1 MPQSQCQGSS
11 LDKPPAVAT
20 RSPSD
25 GSTLR
30 RAGGGGGGG
39 PASATSS
46 PEHSDHALSA
56 SSDSGLSNASL
67 WTERGSLPLS
77 STSSSTTATTKASGP
92 SPQEKAELRRL
103 LSGFGLDEPAAM
115 FHKDGMDGV
124 TPVEGIHRAAAAGH
138 PAQVHQHHAGGR
150 SQLPA
155 KERETDILDDEEV
168 LLMSGHDLRSVD
180 SLGTLSSS
188 YHESS
193 QNSLLSDGF
202 GSPGGPED
210 VVAHH
215 QHQHQHQHLNHHGH
229 QYFQNQHQQHNN
241 HHHQTAVGAED
252 YERAYGEPRR
262 GCLGQRSA
270 SVPAASSPSPSPS
283 PCGTGPR
290 AGSFRQGGY
299 STHTWVQQQQMVA
312 AQQYSYLPEE
322 VAVEG
327 AAMPMD
333 VYSHGGEQ
341 GASPSPE
348 PPAGAAEQ
356 SNGTNV
362 VAETAISQTAVDKSH
377 DEEFNS
383 LTVDIDNSID
393 QLNQL
398 IMDLDPTFVPIPTR
412 TGSVKRNGGAPANGP
427 TTACTNGTSHRV
439 SGTSR
444 AGVQQA
450 GKVPQ
455 ASLGRP

>member
-1 MPQSQCQGSS
+1 MPQSQCQGFS
-11 LDKPPAVAT
+11 LDKPAVVAT

-30 RAGGGGGGG
+30 RAGGSGGG

-67 WTERGSLPLS
+67 WTERGSVPLS
-77 STSSSTTATTKASGP
+77 SSSSTATTKASGP
-92 SPQEKAELRRL
+92 SPQEKAELSRL
-103 LSGFGLDEPAAM
+103 LSGFGLDEPATM
-115 FHKDGMDGV
+115 FHEDG
-124 TPVEGIHRAAAAGH
+124 TAIEAIHRATGH

-150 SQLPA
+150 AQLPA

-168 LLMSGHDLRSVD
+168 SGHDLRSAD

-210 VVAHH
+210 ITAH
-215 QHQHQHQHLNHHGH
+215 HQHQHLNHHGH
-229 QYFQNQHQQHNN
+229 QYFQNQNQHQHA
-241 HHHQTAVGAED
+241 AVGVED
-252 YERAYGEPRR
+252 YERVYGEARR

-270 SVPAASSPSPSPS
+270 SVPVASSPS

-290 AGSFRQGGY
+290 ASSFRQGSY

-322 VAVEG
+322 VTAEATAIPTDG
-327 AAMPMD
+327 
-333 VYSHGGEQ
+333 YRHGGGQ

-348 PPAGAAEQ
+348 LPTAEQ
-356 SNGTNV
+356 SNSANV
-362 VAETAISQTAVDKSH
+362 VVETPISQTAVDKSR

-412 TGSVKRNGGAPANGP
+412 TGSVKRNGGAPANGA
-427 TTACTNGTSHRV
+427 TTACTNGTTHRV

-450 GKVPQ
+450 GKLQ
-455 ASLGRP
+455 ETLG

>member
-11 LDKPPAVAT
+11 LDKPAVVAT

-30 RAGGGGGGG
+30 RVGGGGGLV
-39 PASATSS
+39 SATSS

-67 WTERGSLPLS
+67 WTERGSAPLS
-77 STSSSTTATTKASGP
+77 STSSSTATAKASGP

-103 LSGFGLDEPAAM
+103 LSGFGLDEPTTMFHEDATDGVAAM
-115 FHKDGMDGV
+115 EAIRMA
-124 TPVEGIHRAAAAGH
+124 TGH
-138 PAQVHQHHAGGR
+138 PAQVHQHQTGGR
-150 SQLPA
+150 AQLLA

-210 VVAHH
+210 IAAH
-215 QHQHQHQHLNHHGH
+215 HQHQHLNHHGH
-229 QYFQNQHQQHNN
+229 QYFQNQHQQH
-241 HHHQTAVGAED
+241 HHAPVGVED
-252 YERAYGEPRR
+252 YERAFGEARR
-262 GCLGQRSA
+262 GCLGQRNT
-270 SVPAASSPSPSPS
+270 SVPVASSPS

-290 AGSFRQGGY
+290 NGSFRQGGY

-322 VAVEG
+322 VTVE
-327 AAMPMD
+327 ATAMPTD
-333 VYSHGGEQ
+333 GYRHRSEQ
-341 GASPSPE
+341 GTASPSPE
-348 PPAGAAEQ
+348 PPAAEQ
-356 SNGTNV
+356 RNGTKV
-362 VAETAISQTAVDKSH
+362 VTETGISQTAVDKSH

-427 TTACTNGTSHRV
+427 TTACTNGTTHRV

-450 GKVPQ
+450 GKVQ
-455 ASLGRP
+455 ASLG

>member
-11 LDKPPAVAT
+11 LDKPAAVAT

-30 RAGGGGGGG
+30 RAGGGGGG
-39 PASATSS
+39 PVSATSS

-67 WTERGSLPLS
+67 WTERGSAPIS
-77 STSSSTTATTKASGP
+77 STSSSTATAASTTKASGP

-103 LSGFGLDEPAAM
+103 LSGFGLEEPTGM
-115 FHKDGMDGV
+115 FHGDATDGITAMEAIG
-124 TPVEGIHRAAAAGH
+124 RATGH
-138 PAQVHQHHAGGR
+138 PAQVHQHQTGGR
-150 SQLPA
+150 PQLLA

-202 GSPGGPED
+202 GSPSGPED
-210 VVAHH
+210 VAAH
-215 QHQHQHQHLNHHGH
+215 HQHQHLNHHGH
-229 QYFQNQHQQHNN
+229 QYFQNQHQP
-241 HHHQTAVGAED
+241 HHHAPGGVED
-252 YERAYGEPRR
+252 YERAFGEARR
-262 GCLGQRSA
+262 VCSGQRNA
-270 SVPAASSPSPSPS
+270 SVPAASSPSP
-283 PCGTGPR
+283 CGTGPH

-312 AQQYSYLPEE
+312 AQQYSYLREE
-322 VAVEG
+322 VAAETTAIPTDGYRHEG
-327 AAMPMD
+327 ERG
-333 VYSHGGEQ
+333 V
-341 GASPSPE
+341 SPSPE
-348 PPAGAAEQ
+348 PPAGEQ
-356 SNGTNV
+356 RNGADV
-362 VAETAISQTAVDKSH
+362 VAETTVDKSR

-398 IMDLDPTFVPIPTR
+398 IMDLDPTFVPLPTR

-427 TTACTNGTSHRV
+427 TTACTNGITHRV
-439 SGTSR
+439 SGASR
-444 AGVQQA
+444 AGAQQA
-450 GKVPQ
+450 GKVQVSP
-455 ASLGRP
+455 G